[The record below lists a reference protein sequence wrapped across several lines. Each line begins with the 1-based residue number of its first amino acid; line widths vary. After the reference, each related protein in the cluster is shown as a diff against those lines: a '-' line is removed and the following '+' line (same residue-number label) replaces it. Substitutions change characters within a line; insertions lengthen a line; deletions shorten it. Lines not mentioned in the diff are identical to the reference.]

1 MLYSIVA
8 LLILIIAGV
17 IYFVIRKKTGTTWL
31 RTIIFWFVVGHI
43 AFAIFIYGVN
53 TSYREDVLGGFDT
66 VEQALDYY
74 DYGKG
79 GTITD
84 IIESPTS
91 AFVTYKS
98 DSNAMAIMLFVK
110 KDGKWLREYTPSI
123 DQGDIHYRVELFK
136 IGNTNE
142 WYVYVNCA
150 TLDDIIGPAD
160 IEDMYGSKFVVINYM
175 ENSKKY
181 IANVWMEQPVYT
193 INIGNRT
200 LEFDLTEG

>member
-1 MLYSIVA
+1 MLYSFVA
-8 LLILIIAGV
+8 LLILVIAGI
-17 IYFVIRKKTGTTWL
+17 IYFVMRKMVGTTWF
-31 RTIIFWFVVGHI
+31 RTVIFWFVVG
-43 AFAIFIYGVN
+43 AMTFVIFIYGVN

-79 GTITD
+79 GAITD
-84 IIESPTS
+84 VVESPTS

-98 DSNAMAIMLFVK
+98 DSNAMAIMLFAK

-123 DQGDIHYRVELFK
+123 EQGDIHYCVELFK

-150 TLDDIIGPAD
+150 TIDDIVVPED
-160 IEDMYGSKFVVINYM
+160 IVDMYGSKFTVINYR
-175 ENSKKY
+175 ENSKKF
-181 IANVWMEQPVYT
+181 IANVWMKQSVYT
-193 INIGNRT
+193 INIGNRD
-200 LEFDLTEG
+200 LEFDLMGG